1 MPRQASSRIDLAGSE
16 ALALQVLTFLLS
28 DAQRLQRFMSL
39 TGLGPADI
47 RAAAGTHDLQA
58 ATLEY
63 LLSDESLLLMFC
75 QDAAGGPVPV
85 AALGPALRHAGCSH
99 PPSYY
104 RK

>member
-1 MPRQASSRIDLAGSE
+1 MPRQASSIIDLAGGE

-28 DAQRLQRFMSL
+28 DAPRLQRFMSL

-47 RAAAGTHDLQA
+47 RAAAETHDLQA

-75 QDAAGGPVPV
+75 QEAGVDPMTI
-85 AALGPALRHAGCSH
+85 APAHAVLVRHAQ
-99 PPSYY
+99 
-104 RK
+104 